1 MEDLRNELGEAA
13 AAQETE
19 AQEADKTVITKDM
32 VVGDILQIHPQ
43 AAFPLMN
50 CGMGCISCPSAL
62 METLEQACIV
72 HGMDADEVTKY
83 VNAELGLIED

>member
-13 AAQETE
+13 LAQENE
-19 AQEADKTVITKDM
+19 AAEDKTVITKDM
-32 VVGDILQIHPQ
+32 VVGDILQMHPQ

-72 HGMDADEVTKY
+72 HGMDADEVTTY
-83 VNAELGLIED
+83 VNAELGLIEA

>member
-1 MEDLRNELGEAA
+1 MEEVRNEMNETQEEAR
-13 AAQETE
+13 
-19 AQEADKTVITKDM
+19 TVLTKDM
-32 VVGDILQIHPQ
+32 VVGDILQLSPQ

-62 METLEQACIV
+62 METLEQACMV

-83 VNAELGLIED
+83 VNAELGLIEE